1 MKIILLIAIFFV
13 GCISETTKIA
23 ESQSVEMGD
32 AVSINYIAKIDG
44 LVFDTSYESVASD
57 AKIPK
62 IEGFKP
68 KASYEP
74 LNFTSGKGLMIPA
87 LEKALIGMKVGEKKE
102 ISIPPEEAYGDWS
115 PLYVLPAP
123 KFYELTRIGEIPLE
137 EFRQGTGSEPKVDN
151 IVKLRYWS
159 GRILNV
165 SNESVTLLHEPVNG
179 SYVETSMGQ
188 AAITMNNTHIRIEVM
203 PVINSTVQTQFGT
216 GRIVGINETSVLVDY
231 NHPLAGKT
239 LIFQVKVEKIIKAG
253 P

>member
-1 MKIILLIAIFFV
+1 MKIILLIILLSGCVSGSKVVESPSVAI
-13 GCISETTKIA
+13 
-23 ESQSVEMGD
+23 GD
-32 AVSINYIAKIDG
+32 TVSLNYIVKIDG

-87 LEKALIGMKVGEKKE
+87 LEKALIGMRVGEEKE
-102 ISIPPEEAYGDWS
+102 ILIPPEEAYGNWS
-115 PLYVLPAP
+115 PLHVLPAP
-123 KFYELTRIGEIPLE
+123 KFYELARIGEIPLE
-137 EFRQGTGSEPKVDN
+137 EFRQGIGSEPKVDN

-165 SNESVTLLHEPVNG
+165 SNESVTILHEPVNG

-188 AAITMNNTHIRIEVM
+188 AAISVNNTHIRIEAM

-216 GRIVGINETSVLVDY
+216 GRIVGINETSILVDY
-231 NHPLAGKT
+231 NHPFAGKT
-239 LIFQVKVEKIIKAG
+239 LVFQIKVEKIIKAG

>member
-1 MKIILLIAIFFV
+1 MKIILLIILLS
-13 GCISETTKIA
+13 GCIAGSKVV
-23 ESQSVEMGD
+23 ESPSVATGD
-32 AVSINYIAKIDG
+32 AVSLNYIVKIDG

-87 LEKALIGMKVGEKKE
+87 FEKALIGMRVGEEKE
-102 ISIPPEEAYGDWS
+102 ILIPPEEAYGNWS
-115 PLYVLPAP
+115 PLHVLPTP

-165 SNESVTLLHEPVNG
+165 SNESVTLLHEPANG
-179 SYVETSMGQ
+179 SSIETSMGQ
-188 AAITMNNTHIRIEVM
+188 AAITVNNTHIRIEVI

-216 GRIVGINETSVLVDY
+216 GRIIGINETSVLVDY
-231 NHPLAGKT
+231 NHPFAGKT
-239 LIFQVKVEKIIKAG
+239 LVFQIKVEKIIKAG
-253 P
+253 